1 MNNHLKS
8 QDLIYNV
15 NFLIYIMFIIMQQY
29 YINLEWFKHVV
40 NCLYNYK
47 HKLYILLNYLI
58 YNVY

>member
-29 YINLEWFKHVV
+29 HINLEWFNMLLIVYITI
-40 NCLYNYK
+40 NTNYIF
-47 HKLYILLNYLI
+47 Y
-58 YNVY
+58 